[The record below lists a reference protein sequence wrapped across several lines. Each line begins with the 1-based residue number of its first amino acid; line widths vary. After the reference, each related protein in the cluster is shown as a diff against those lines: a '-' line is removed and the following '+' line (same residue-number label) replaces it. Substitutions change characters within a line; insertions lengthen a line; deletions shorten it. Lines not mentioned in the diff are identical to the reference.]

1 MLILSKC
8 YKKLKRFNSFTF
20 KDKLFLVKA
29 FLVTGIFRMAMLYIP
44 FSRLKNYMG
53 KSNVESKNSIVKE
66 EYYEAIRIAWAVNL
80 ASKYTPWESKCLVRA
95 LTAQYFLYKKNIS
108 STLYLGVSK
117 ERILNSR
124 DSVVK
129 NSRES
134 EELIAHSWIRCGDVF
149 VTGGNGEHYAVVA
162 KFYK

>member
-1 MLILSKC
+1 MLILSKF
-8 YKKLKRFNSFTF
+8 YRKLKRFKSFTLE
-20 KDKLFLVKA
+20 DKLFLIKA
-29 FLVTGIFRMAMLYIP
+29 FFITGIFRMAMLYVP

-53 KSNVESKNSIVKE
+53 KSNVESNKIITKE
-66 EYYEAIRIAWAVNL
+66 EYDEVVRIAWAVNL

-95 LTAQYFLYKKNIS
+95 LTAQYFLFKRNIS

-117 ERILNSR
+117 ERILNP
-124 DSVVK
+124 K
-129 NSRES
+129 NSDSKS
-134 EELIAHSWIRCGDVF
+134 EDLIAHSWVRCGDVF